1 MTKRSTGRLVSSVEG
16 WEGTIV
22 THSDCP
28 CNEMRALHHR
38 HQKQAP
44 GPTAE
49 GILLLKHKSTELF
62 LDDREKV
69 VPKSR
74 EGVLEHYSGRQLAE
88 FQRALRTLKERP
100 VCAKDARVKM
110 FLKDDK
116 YALEYAKIKA
126 PRCIQYRDKRYC
138 LELARYLQIIEGRVY
153 GAEDRYG
160 HRLIAKGRNLAQ
172 RGGDLWLKASEFSD
186 PYFLLLDASNFDA
199 HVAQE
204 LLKVEHRIYAKMTK
218 KSARG
223 TLKWLLKQQLT
234 NEGRTKNGTTY
245 TTVGTRMSGDMNT
258 GLGNSVLMASMLECY
273 LDACGI
279 SGATYVD
286 GDDSVVV
293 VDRGD
298 VGRLLPVREFF
309 LQFGMEMKYEATS
322 EFSQVDF
329 CQCRPVNVDGQWVLS
344 RDPSR
349 VLVRPLWTTRVM
361 GRRLEGR
368 YLKGLG
374 MGEVAVNWGM
384 PIGSTLGMRLYELGD
399 GKPWSYEFH
408 PGMKS
413 REYGRVDSPA
423 PSLATRL
430 SYFEAWGITPEEQVG
445 IETSMSQMQR
455 QAVGSAEYSL
465 SDVAGPSFESSR

>member
-1 MTKRSTGRLVSSVEG
+1 M
-16 WEGTIV
+16 
-22 THSDCP
+22 
-28 CNEMRALHHR
+28 
-38 HQKQAP
+38 
-44 GPTAE
+44 
-49 GILLLKHKSTELF
+49 
-62 LDDREKV
+62 
-69 VPKSR
+69 
-74 EGVLEHYSGRQLAE
+74 
-88 FQRALRTLKERP
+88 
-100 VCAKDARVKM
+100 
-110 FLKDDK
+110 
-116 YALEYAKIKA
+116 
-126 PRCIQYRDKRYC
+126 
-138 LELARYLQIIEGRVY
+138 
-153 GAEDRYG
+153 
-160 HRLIAKGRNLAQ
+160 
-172 RGGDLWLKASEFSD
+172 
-186 PYFLLLDASNFDA
+186 
-199 HVAQE
+199 AQE
-204 LLKVEHRIYAKMTK
+204 LLRVEHKVYEKMTK

-223 TLKWLLKQQLT
+223 MLKWLLKQQLI

-273 LDACGI
+273 LDACNI

-293 VDRGD
+293 VDRAD
-298 VGRLLPVREFF
+298 VGKLLPVREFF

-349 VLVRPLWTTRVM
+349 VLVRPLWTTRDM
-361 GRRLEGR
+361 GRKLEGR

-384 PIGSTLGMRLYELGD
+384 PLGSTLGMRLYELGE

-423 PSLATRL
+423 PSLSTRL
-430 SYFEAWGITPEEQVG
+430 SYFEAWGITPEEQMG
-445 IETSMSQMQR
+445 IEASMSQLQR
-455 QAVGSAEYSL
+455 RGAGHAEYSL
-465 SDVAGPSFESSR
+465 TDVTGPSFDISR